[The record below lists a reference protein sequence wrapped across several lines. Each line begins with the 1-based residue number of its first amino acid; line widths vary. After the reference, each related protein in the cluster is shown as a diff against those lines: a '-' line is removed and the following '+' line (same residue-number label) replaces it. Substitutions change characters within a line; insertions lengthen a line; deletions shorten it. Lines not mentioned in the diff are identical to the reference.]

1 MKKFKKGVLA
11 IGVLAAA
18 AVIAAGC
25 GKKDAKTTNET
36 KKESVAESAVT
47 EKKKLTY
54 AKGTGPYT
62 ELFEQHVMPILEK
75 QGYTFEATELTLQYA
90 DEAIAEN
97 LSVILQ
103 NRVELGSGYPGRRL
117 PGHSDH
123 LGRLPGVFHAGN
135 RESPRV

>member
-36 KKESVAESAVT
+36 KKESAAESAVT

-62 ELFEQHVMPILEK
+62 ELFEQHVIPILEK

-90 DEAIAEN
+90 DEA
-97 LSVILQ
+97 LSLI
-103 NRVELGSGYPGRRL
+103 
-117 PGHSDH
+117 HI
-123 LGRLPGVFHAGN
+123 
-135 RESPRV
+135 

>member
-36 KKESVAESAVT
+36 KKESAAESAVT

-90 DEAIAEN
+90 DEAIAE
-97 LSVILQ
+97 LEE
-103 NRVELGSGYPGRRL
+103 RVAGTVAERERVVQELTSQGWTIPDSQ
-117 PGHSDH
+117 
-123 LGRLPGVFHAGN
+123 GN
-135 RESPRV
+135 FVWIAVKKVKFF